1 VVVAFTPKRLNGN
14 CVEVRENSSL
24 VAIHL
29 FIFSFRILSLLRG
42 IHPLL
47 HPDLLHVLAS
57 MGHGDT
63 IAIVDSNFP
72 AASTAQGLAV
82 DSPVVMGVDAIAAVS
97 AILTVLPIDTFNPD
111 EPPVLGMQI
120 VGRPDDIPE
129 VVRLAAPVFQA
140 EGADI
145 TLIERFAFYAAASAA
160 FAVVKT
166 TETRHYGNFI
176 IRKGVV

>member
-1 VVVAFTPKRLNGN
+1 M
-14 CVEVRENSSL
+14 
-24 VAIHL
+24 
-29 FIFSFRILSLLRG
+29 LRG

-57 MGHGDT
+57 MGHGDA

-72 AASTAQGLAV
+72 ASSTAQGLAV
-82 DSPVVMGVDAIAAVS
+82 DTPLIMGVDAIAAVS
-97 AILTVLPIDTFNPD
+97 AILTVFPIDTFNPE
-111 EPPVLGMQI
+111 EPPVLGMQV

-129 VVRLAAPVFQA
+129 VVQLAAPLFRA
-140 EGADI
+140 EGVEI
-145 TLIERFAFYAAASAA
+145 TLIERFAFYSSATNA
-160 FAVVKT
+160 FAVIKT